1 MVTGRHRVGPCARR
15 NRHGELVESTFVS
28 LDGVIN
34 DPQNWGRP
42 YWDEE
47 HASYARQLL
56 DAADCLLLGRETS
69 RDLRPSRGRRGA
81 AIRTPIGSMRCP
93 SSSPHGRSARRPG
106 TRRSSATSPPRS
118 EGLKEQPGQDILKF
132 GTGQLDGTL
141 MEHGL
146 VDEFHFWVFPVI
158 VGQGQRLLD
167 GVVDVTHLRLLRTT
181 SMASGIVVHV
191 YGPK

>member
-1 MVTGRHRVGPCARR
+1 MRK
-15 NRHGELVESTFVS
+15 LVESTFLS

-34 DPQNWGRP
+34 DPQNWSPP

-56 DAADCLLLGRETS
+56 DAADCLLLGRETYEIFAQAW
-69 RDLRPSRGRRGA
+69 PSRSGDPYADRLNAMPKFVASRTLREATWNATILGDVA
-81 AIRTPIGSMRCP
+81 AEV
-93 SSSPHGRSARRPG
+93 RS
-106 TRRSSATSPPRS
+106 
-118 EGLKEQPGQDILKF
+118 LKEQPGQDILKF

-191 YGPK
+191 YGPQ